1 MGLVSA
7 GHVRSPVGACPGE
20 RDTQLEHESPF
31 RFGQL
36 GPPMGSD
43 RAHIKAHLAQL
54 PDYQDLEVLGRHC
67 GELAHVDNPTPLT
80 RNDHVV
86 MVKADRRHTI
96 GLYRTTIG
104 ERPPPMAG
112 VEIRHLS
119 KRFGQVNAV
128 DNVDLSIRE
137 GEFLVLLGPSG
148 CGKTTLLRMI
158 AGLERP
164 TGGEILI
171 GGERMDDAPPRARGI
186 AMVFQSYALY
196 PHRTVARNISFPLE
210 AHGLARTA
218 IDEKVRWAADMFG
231 ITRYLDRYPRQL
243 SGGERQR
250 VALCRALVRDPKVF
264 LLDEPLANLDAK
276 LRNMARD
283 ELKRF
288 QRQVKRTVVYVT
300 HDQVEAMGLGDRI
313 VVMDQGKVRQVGTP
327 HEVYEDPVDTFV
339 ATFLGQPP
347 MNLVELP
354 GAVLG
359 FRPEHFLPVAHFG
372 ANDALRTFPLSV
384 RRVEYL
390 GSDRYVYGSV
400 GGAGATV
407 IAKLPATVATEIAEG
422 SDMEFAVPERM
433 LCYFDAATGARQRR

>member
-1 MGLVSA
+1 MHA
-7 GHVRSPVGACPGE
+7 G
-20 RDTQLEHESPF
+20 
-31 RFGQL
+31 
-36 GPPMGSD
+36 
-43 RAHIKAHLAQL
+43 
-54 PDYQDLEVLGRHC
+54 
-67 GELAHVDNPTPLT
+67 LAHVESNLAKLPDDENLEIIG
-80 RNDHVV
+80 
-86 MVKADRRHTI
+86 RHRGQVAHDGI
-96 GLYRTTIG
+96 LPSLDALCFPGHPAGAQRAG
-104 ERPPPMAG
+104 ERERMSETSAG
-112 VEIRHLS
+112 VEIRQLH
-119 KRFGQVNAV
+119 KRFKGGDHDAV
-128 DNVDLSIRE
+128 DGVDLSIRE
-137 GEFLVLLGPSG
+137 GELLVLLGPSG

-158 AGLERP
+158 AGLEHP
-164 TGGEILI
+164 TSGEIYI
-171 GGERMDDAPPRARGI
+171 GGTRMDGDVPPRARGI

-196 PHRTVARNISFPLE
+196 PHRTVFGNIAFPLE
-210 AHGLARTA
+210 AAGQPRATIA
-218 IDEKVRWAADMFG
+218 QKVRWAADMFG

-250 VALCRALVRDPKVF
+250 VALCRALVRDPQVF

-313 VVMDQGKVRQVGTP
+313 VVMDRGKVRQVGTP

-347 MNLVELP
+347 MNLVDVQ
-354 GAVLG
+354 GALLG

-407 IAKLPATVATEIAEG
+407 SAKLPATVATEIAEG
-422 SDMEFAVPERM
+422 NDMEFAVPERA